1 MGYKVSNYPLENFPY
16 LDVASCK
23 RFVHAHRNVFARS
36 TRRYVVSTLPTAIK
50 EVSTSPDGNKAYWL
64 WVFRRGYYSVIQF
77 DSKPSRNEITRA
89 INESYTE
96 EFND

>member
-1 MGYKVSNYPLENFPY
+1 MGYKVDNYELRGFPCN
-16 LDVASCK
+16 DVGACK
-23 RFVHAHRNVFARS
+23 RFVYEHRNIFDRS

-50 EVSTSPDGNKAYWL
+50 EVSTSPDGQKSYWL
-64 WVFRRGYYSVIQF
+64 WVFRKNYYSVIEF
-77 DSKPSRNEITRA
+77 DGKPSRNEITRA